1 MTYEYNQGFLRAYEN
16 NKELVGGPFPS
27 EQNDWGFG
35 DNTSFTQLR
44 TRNGLLEWVDLTRG
58 GQRIMFTDLR
68 DPQRP
73 RRYVLAEPPYSKL
86 IEVLSPGA
94 QDPDTGEAPGSTP
107 PPAIPDGAVVLPA
120 GTFIYEPTRY
130 PKGYV
135 LVGAGIGKTILIRK
149 PGSSGILIA
158 GDYKQIQDLTID
170 GNSTKV
176 NSNGLSEI
184 EMNGGQILR
193 RIELKNFRDLGITV
207 GGTGNTMEN
216 YILTGSAPG
225 GSSNISYMGI
235 HVSEDSGGFLCRGG
249 KISYCSANGIFDDG
263 ADSLYAD
270 IDLTENHRSTFP
282 FGGGQ
287 VDLSAKSRRADLTR
301 VNCNGSSGKM
311 ATGFELNGI
320 DHSLTEC
327 SATKHENYGFFGQAG
342 GPFHLIRC
350 KASGNKNED
359 FGQNPGVAMI
369 QV

>member
-1 MTYEYNQGFLRAYEN
+1 MGDYHFQLGFLEVYNAYPDKIGE
-16 NKELVGGPFPS
+16 P
-27 EQNDWGFG
+27 
-35 DNTSFTQLR
+35 
-44 TRNGLLEWVDLTRG
+44 LEWEFGGFPGFSQCMTTKGCLTWVDPKGYDQVILFYEFATG
-58 GQRIMFTDLR
+58 I
-68 DPQRP
+68 
-73 RRYVLAEPPYSKL
+73 RYLWKNGALHPLNLPNPP
-86 IEVLSPGA
+86 A
-94 QDPDTGEAPGSTP
+94 TPDTP

-130 PKGYV
+130 PRGYV

-176 NSNGLSEI
+176 NSGGLNEI

-207 GGTGNTMEN
+207 GGPGNTMED

-235 HVSEDSGGFLCRGG
+235 HVSEDSSGFLCRKG